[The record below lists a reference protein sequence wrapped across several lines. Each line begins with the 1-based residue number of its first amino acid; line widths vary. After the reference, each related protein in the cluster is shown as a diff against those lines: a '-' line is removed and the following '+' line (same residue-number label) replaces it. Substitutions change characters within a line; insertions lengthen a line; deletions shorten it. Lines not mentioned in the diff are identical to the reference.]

1 MKSLDKK
8 SQLYVSSLHNLAI
21 FKVRNNEYKQA
32 LALINRSIY
41 LSNKYRNSSKL
52 HSTYY
57 EKGLIEY
64 KLGYESYK
72 NSFEI
77 SRSLAKACGYN
88 DFLKFLDLEMQKY
101 Q

>member
-64 KLGYESYK
+64 KLGYENYK
-72 NSFEI
+72 NSFEL
-77 SRSLAKACGYN
+77 SKSLAIAYGHD
-88 DFLKFLDLEMQKY
+88 DFLKFLDEQIEKY